1 MGKKISFNKAARACL
16 DYVNK
21 DNQNSIWCFARK
33 NLPDPAKVFTLHAA
47 EKVAA
52 EKAKP
57 PKKAA
62 FRRIKAKAAFKRR
75 GWKRRSWKITR
86 KILTEARKA
95 KF

>member
-47 EKVAA
+47 EKIAA
-52 EKAKP
+52 ERVNP
-57 PKKAA
+57 PEKVQFPG
-62 FRRIKAKAAFKRR
+62 FRVKTAPNCRR
-75 GWKRRSWKITR
+75 WKHRRWKNKR
-86 KILTEARKA
+86 KIVSEAKIA